1 MAQKAEA
8 LKTIRRVGNWIDG
21 KVTAS
26 DSNRFADVFESA
38 TGERCAEVVMSNE
51 ADVDAAVTSAKAAFA
66 TWSNTPVLRRA
77 AVMFRFKEL
86 VERDRAEIAALI
98 TQEHGKVLNDADGSI
113 QRGLE
118 VVEFACGIPHLIKG
132 EFSDQ
137 VGTGVDSYSMRKPMG
152 VCVGITP
159 FNFPAMVP
167 LWMFPL
173 ALACGNAFILKP
185 SEKDPSCSL
194 KWAELLKEAGLP
206 DGVFTIVQGDHVAV
220 NSLLSDDRVAAV
232 SFVGSTPV
240 AEHVYKT
247 ASANGKRV
255 QALGGAK
262 NHLVV
267 LPDADM
273 EQVADALVGAGYG
286 SAGERCM
293 AISAIVTVGN
303 SAEPLLEKLLPKIE
317 ALKIGPGTDNNND
330 MGPLITAEHRDKVRS
345 YIDLGEEEGAK
356 ILIDGRTHDIT
367 ESSGYFLGPT
377 LFDHATR
384 DMRVYKEEIFG
395 PVLTLTR
402 VETFDEA
409 MDMINKHEYG
419 NGTAIFTRDGDAA
432 REFANAIEV
441 GMVGINV
448 PIPVPLAF
456 HSFGGWKRS
465 LFGDM
470 SIYGME
476 GVRFYTRLKTVTSR
490 WPTGIRSGAE
500 FSMPVMK

>member
-247 ASANGKRV
+247 GAAHGKRV

-262 NHLVV
+262 NFIFVM
-267 LPDADM
+267 PDADM
-273 EQVADALVGAGYG
+273 PHALDAIAESAFGC
-286 SAGERCM
+286 AGERCL
-293 AISAIVTVGN
+293 AASIVVPVGDCIWL
-303 SAEPLLEKLLPKIE
+303 A
-317 ALKIGPGTDNNND
+317 
-330 MGPLITAEHRDKVRS
+330 R
-345 YIDLGEEEGAK
+345 
-356 ILIDGRTHDIT
+356 RTSKST
-367 ESSGYFLGPT
+367 CS
-377 LFDHATR
+377 
-384 DMRVYKEEIFG
+384 
-395 PVLTLTR
+395 PV
-402 VETFDEA
+402 
-409 MDMINKHEYG
+409 
-419 NGTAIFTRDGDAA
+419 
-432 REFANAIEV
+432 
-441 GMVGINV
+441 
-448 PIPVPLAF
+448 
-456 HSFGGWKRS
+456 W
-465 LFGDM
+465 
-470 SIYGME
+470 
-476 GVRFYTRLKTVTSR
+476 
-490 WPTGIRSGAE
+490 IRSGW
-500 FSMPVMK
+500 